1 MIETNGILSELLKNS
16 QDTRKEISDIRVTLE
31 RNTVS
36 LEEHIKRTEIA
47 EERIDKLEEFHKS
60 CPARRKED
68 ASKYLWKQVRDISI
82 FIGLLVLIFKEFLPM
97 LKEMATKP

>member
-1 MIETNGILSELLKNS
+1 MTETKGILSELVKTG
-16 QDTRKEISDIRVTLE
+16 QEMRKEISDIRVILE

-36 LEEHIKRTEIA
+36 LVEHIKRTEIA
-47 EERIDKLEEFHKS
+47 EERIDNLEEFHKA

-68 ASKYLWKQVRDISI
+68 ASKYLWKQIRDVSI

-97 LKEMATKP
+97 LKEVVTKP